1 LFHVSIIIGT
11 ITGFILTGAEKP
23 GVFLKNIPILFEN
36 DECII
41 FNKPAGLPVQG
52 GEKVEVCLD
61 KLLAAERSPRP
72 LLVHRLD
79 KDTSGLIL
87 VAKNREAA
95 ARFSALFTPGKPGR
109 GITKLYLAV
118 CAGTPNPPLGI
129 IREELSGKR
138 GVQTAETS
146 YRLWEHTGPFSLLE
160 LELSTGRTHQIR
172 RHLSRL
178 GNPILGDD
186 KYGNFA
192 LNKEL
197 RKTLGLKH
205 LLLHS
210 ARLIIPPSLLGYPL
224 DVSAPLPDYFQGL
237 T

>member
-1 LFHVSIIIGT
+1 
-11 ITGFILTGAEKP
+11 
-23 GVFLKNIPILFEN
+23 LKNIPILFEN
-36 DECII
+36 DDCII
-41 FNKPAGLPVQG
+41 LNKPAGLPVQG
-52 GEKVEVCLD
+52 GEKVGACLD
-61 KLLAAERSPRP
+61 GLLAAERSPRP

-79 KDTSGLIL
+79 KDASGLIL

-95 ARFSALFTPGKPGR
+95 ARFAALFAPGKAGR
-109 GITKLYLAV
+109 GITKRYLAL
-118 CAGTPNPPLGI
+118 CAGTPDPPAGV

-138 GVQTAETS
+138 GAQPAETS
-146 YRLWEHTGPFSLLE
+146 YRLREARGRFSLLE
-160 LELSTGRTHQIR
+160 LELGTGRTHQIR
-172 RHLSRL
+172 RHLSLL

-197 RKTLGLKH
+197 RQTLGLKR

-224 DVSAPLPDYFQGL
+224 DISAPLPDYFQNL
-237 T
+237 AQR

>member
-1 LFHVSIIIGT
+1 
-11 ITGFILTGAEKP
+11 
-23 GVFLKNIPILFEN
+23 LKNISLLFEN

-41 FNKPAGLPVQG
+41 LNKPAGLPVQG
-52 GEKVEVCLD
+52 GEKVGASLD
-61 KLLAAERSPRP
+61 RILAAERSPRP

-95 ARFSALFTPGKPGR
+95 ARFSALFAPGKSPR
-109 GITKLYLAV
+109 LILKLYLAV
-118 CAGTPNPPLGI
+118 CAGRPDPPEGI
-129 IREELSGKR
+129 IREELPGKR
-138 GVQTAETS
+138 GFQKAETS
-146 YRLWEHTGPFSLLE
+146 YRLREENGRFSLLE
-160 LELSTGRTHQIR
+160 LELGTGRTHQIR

-197 RKTLGLKH
+197 RKTLGLKR

-210 ARLIIPPSLLGYPL
+210 ARLVIPPSLLGYPL
-224 DVSAPLPDYFQGL
+224 DVSAPPPDYFQLLGGGA
-237 T
+237 

>member
-1 LFHVSIIIGT
+1 M
-11 ITGFILTGAEKP
+11 
-23 GVFLKNIPILFEN
+23 KNISLLFEN

-41 FNKPAGLPVQG
+41 LNKPAGLPVQG
-52 GEKVEVCLD
+52 GEKVGASLD
-61 KLLAAERSPRP
+61 RILASERSPRP

-95 ARFSALFTPGKPGR
+95 ARFSVLFSSGGTNR
-109 GITKLYLAV
+109 GITKLYLAI
-118 CAGTPNPPLGI
+118 CAGQPNPPSGI

-138 GVQTAETS
+138 GIQKAVTS
-146 YRLWEHTGPFSLLE
+146 YRLLDENGGFSLME
-160 LELSTGRTHQIR
+160 LKLGTGRTHQIR

-197 RKTLGLKH
+197 RKTLGLKY

-210 ARLIIPPSLLGYPL
+210 ARLIIDASLLGYPL
-224 DVSAPLPDYFQGL
+224 DVSTPPPDYFQIFNIGEGPGYEPVHL
-237 T
+237 PKRKESL

>member
-1 LFHVSIIIGT
+1 
-11 ITGFILTGAEKP
+11 
-23 GVFLKNIPILFEN
+23 LKNIPLLFEN

-41 FNKPAGLPVQG
+41 LNKPAGLPVQG
-52 GEKVEVCLD
+52 GEKVGACLD
-61 KLLAAERSPRP
+61 GLLAAERSPRP

-95 ARFSALFTPGKPGR
+95 ARFSALFALGKPNR
-109 GITKLYLAV
+109 GIVKLYLAV
-118 CAGTPNPPLGI
+118 CDGRPNPPEGL
-129 IREELSGKR
+129 IREELSGRR
-138 GVQTAETS
+138 GLQKAETS
-146 YRLWEHTGPFSLLE
+146 YRLLDDNGRFSLLE
-160 LELSTGRTHQIR
+160 LELGTGRTHQIR

-192 LNKEL
+192 LNKKL
-197 RKTLGLKH
+197 RKTLGLKR

-210 ARLIIPPSLLGYPL
+210 ARLIIPASFLGYLL
-224 DVSAPLPDYFQGL
+224 DISAPPPDYFQIFDVVTGK

>member
-1 LFHVSIIIGT
+1 M
-11 ITGFILTGAEKP
+11 
-23 GVFLKNIPILFEN
+23 KNVALLFEN
-36 DECII
+36 EECII

-52 GEKVEVCLD
+52 GEKVGASLD
-61 KLLAAERSPRP
+61 GLLAAERSPRP

-87 VAKNREAA
+87 VAKNPEAA
-95 ARFSALFTPGKPGR
+95 ARFSALFASGKPGR
-109 GITKLYLAV
+109 GIVKRYCAL
-118 CAGTPNPPLGI
+118 CAGRPDPPSGI
-129 IREELSGKR
+129 IREELFGRR
-138 GVQTAETS
+138 GLQKAETS
-146 YRLWEHTGPFSLLE
+146 YRLEEEWGRFSLLE
-160 LELSTGRTHQIR
+160 LELGTGRTHQIR

-197 RKTLGLKH
+197 RKTHGLKR

-210 ARLIIPPSLLGYPL
+210 RRLIIPASLLGYPL
-224 DVSAPLPDYFQGL
+224 DISAPLPDYFDIFAPADRPAQG
-237 T
+237 